1 MGKGRGDG
9 TPIVRKLFALV
20 VLLVIGYTAAVT
32 IPVVIKSFEF
42 SQSMDNEVLYGPA
55 NEPAGMVHRRLVA
68 RAEALGLQMSAEQIV
83 VKKSGP
89 RYEIDASY
97 SMPIEFLAGVT
108 YEWQF
113 NPHKEGVRRST
124 AYLR

>member
-1 MGKGRGDG
+1 
-9 TPIVRKLFALV
+9 PILGKLFALV
-20 VLLVIGYTAAVT
+20 VLVAIAYVAAVT
-32 IPVVIKSFEF
+32 IPVVISSFQF
-42 SQSMDNEVLYGPA
+42 SQAMDTEVLYGPA
-55 NEPAGMVHRRLVA
+55 NEAAGMVHRRLVA
-68 RAEALGLQMSAEQIV
+68 QAEALGLRMSAEQIV

-97 SMPIEFLAGVT
+97 IVPIEFLGVT
-108 YEWQF
+108 YNWQF